1 MYETKKIDELLAE
14 NNVDPNV
21 GLTSEEAAQRL
32 ATFGK
37 NKLVEKKRRSIFLT
51 FLMQLNDPMI
61 YILLAA
67 ALISALV
74 TIFGEGQDDW
84 ADVIIILA
92 VVLLNATIGTIQEI
106 KAENALEA
114 LKKLS
119 SPTATV
125 RRDGRVFEIKAEDLV
140 VGDIVVLE
148 EGRSIGADM
157 RLLKEYNLKT
167 DESSLTGESTPIE
180 KNYELV
186 FSEPVGVGDRLNSVY
201 MSTPIVYGHG
211 EGIVVATGEK
221 TEIGKIAKMLA
232 DEKEEA
238 TPLQKR
244 LADLSKILGIITI
257 VIIGAIFVVALVQQR
272 NPLEMFITAISLAVA
287 AVPEG
292 LPAVV
297 TIVLALGVQ
306 RMVKVNTIVRRLP
319 SVETLG
325 AVSVVC
331 SDKTG
336 TLTQN
341 KMTVVRAFAN
351 HEIID
356 PEHFQRE
363 SVSFLARGMALCSNA
378 SIDSGVY
385 GDPTE
390 IALVEFAKKIG
401 LCKKDLDCQHP
412 RINELPF
419 DSVRKMMSTHHEHTS
434 GPIVFTK
441 GALDSVIKHTTHI
454 LIDGKVRPI
463 TKDDLKKIS
472 DGSAY
477 MARNALRV
485 LALAYKEST
494 ELSEDNLT
502 FVGLVGMADPPR
514 PEAGEAVAIFKKAGI
529 VTVMITGDH
538 RDTALAI
545 ARELKIAEEESQVL
559 SGDELSKMSF
569 DELRQAVKTVR
580 VFARVSPENKVSIV
594 KAIKANGYIAAMT
607 GDGVND
613 APSLKSADIG
623 IAMGITGTDVA
634 KGAADMVLTDDNF
647 ASIEKAVEEGRGIY
661 ANIKKTVYFLLSS
674 NIGEVIS
681 MFVAIVLGLP
691 VPLIAIHIL
700 WVNLITDSLPA
711 IALGADEKAD
721 NIMEDKPRDEKESLF
736 ARGGYFFI
744 VTYGIAIA
752 AITLFGFLVFPAK
765 YLLDA
770 GLDLNLANITAV
782 LDATT
787 TIGAEVPDM
796 LMKAQSVA
804 FSVLGISQLFHMLG
818 MTDTKKSFVHIFKS
832 RNWLLLVAFVFGL
845 GMQILITEIP
855 FLENFFDTAELTL
868 VEWLDVIGLSVV
880 PLAIHEIIV
889 LIKFI
894 QKKVRN
900 KRIAKTNI

>member
-1 MYETKKIDELLAE
+1 MYETKKIDDLLTE
-14 NNVDPNV
+14 NHVDPEI
-21 GLTSEEAAQRL
+21 GLSNEEAEKRL
-32 ATFGK
+32 LESGK

-51 FLMQLNDPMI
+51 FLLQLHDPMI

-74 TIFGEGQDDW
+74 TIFGDGHDDW

-92 VVLLNATIGTIQEI
+92 VVLLNATIGAVQEV

-125 RRDGRVFEIKAEDLV
+125 RRGGKVFEIKAEDLV
-140 VGDIVVLE
+140 VGDIVILE

-180 KNYELV
+180 KDYQMV
-186 FSEPVGVGDRLNSVY
+186 FSEPVGIGDRLNSVY

-211 EGIVVATGEK
+211 EGIVVATGAQ
-221 TEIGKIAKMLA
+221 TEIGKIATMLA
-232 DEKEEA
+232 AEKEEA

-244 LADLSKILGIITI
+244 LADLSKILGIIAV
-257 VIIGAIFVVALVQQR
+257 VIILAIFVVALIQR
-272 NPLEMFITAISLAVA
+272 RDLLEMFITAISLAVA

-341 KMTVVRAFAN
+341 KMTVVRAYVDHKLLDA
-351 HEIID
+351 
-356 PEHFQRE
+356 EHYLGDDMH
-363 SVSFLARGMALCSNA
+363 FLAKGMSLCSNA
-378 SIDSGVY
+378 SIDTGVY

-390 IALVEFAKKIG
+390 IALVELGNKLGLRKKE
-401 LCKKDLDCQHP
+401 LEDVNP

-419 DSVRKMMSTHHEHTS
+419 DSVRKMMSTQHEHEKE
-434 GPIVFTK
+434 PIVFTK

-463 TKDDLKKIS
+463 TKEDVKQIIE
-472 DGSAY
+472 GSAE

-485 LALAYKEST
+485 LALAYKESP
-494 ELSEDNLT
+494 ELSEENLT
-502 FVGLVGMADPPR
+502 FVGLVGMVDPPR

-529 VTVMITGDH
+529 VTIMITGDH

-545 ARELKIAEEESQVL
+545 ARELKIAQDEAQVL

-569 DELRQAVKTVR
+569 EQLQEAVKMVR

-613 APSLKSADIG
+613 APSLKAADIG

-691 VPLIAIHIL
+691 LPLIAIHIL

-711 IALGADEKAD
+711 IALGSDEKAD

-744 VTYGIAIA
+744 ITYGLVIAF
-752 AITLFGFLVFPAK
+752 ITLLGFLLFPTVHIIENGLPFTLAK
-765 YLLDA
+765 LIE
-770 GLDLNLANITAV
+770 ITN
-782 LDATT
+782 
-787 TIGAEVPDM
+787 EPEM
-796 LMKAQSVA
+796 LRLAQSTA
-804 FSVLGISQLFHMLG
+804 FSVLGVSQLFHMIG
-818 MTDTKKSFVHIFKS
+818 MTNTEKSFVHVFKS

-845 GMQILITEIP
+845 GMQILITEVP
-855 FLENFFDTAELTL
+855 FLEDFFSTAELSL
-868 VEWLDVIGLSVV
+868 VEWLYVIALSVI
-880 PLAIHEIIV
+880 PLVIHEIIV

-894 QKKVRN
+894 KKQVQKRKL
-900 KRIAKTNI
+900 ANIN

>member
-1 MYETKKIDELLAE
+1 MYETKQIAELLNE
-14 NNVDPNV
+14 NAVNPEI
-21 GLTSEEAAQRL
+21 GLTSQEAERRL
-32 ATFGK
+32 AVNGK
-37 NKLVEKKRRSIFLT
+37 NKLVEKKRRSVFLT
-51 FLMQLNDPMI
+51 FLLQLNDPMI
-61 YILLAA
+61 YILIAA
-67 ALISALV
+67 AVISLLV
-74 TIFGEGQDDW
+74 SIFGEGHDDW
-84 ADVIIILA
+84 ADVIIIMA
-92 VVLLNATIGTIQEI
+92 VVLLNATIGTIQEV

-125 RRDGRVFEIKAEDLV
+125 RRDGKVFEIKAEDLV

-148 EGRSIGADM
+148 EGRTVGADM

-180 KNYELV
+180 KDYQIV
-186 FSEPVGVGDRLNSVY
+186 FSDPVGIGDRLNSVY

-244 LADLSKILGIITI
+244 LADLSKILGIIAV
-257 VIIGAIFVVALVQQR
+257 VIIAAIFVVALIQR
-272 NPLEMFITAISLAVA
+272 RDPLEMFITAISLAVA

-341 KMTVVRAFAN
+341 KMTVVKAYVN
-351 HEIID
+351 HMTFEI
-356 PEHFQRE
+356 EHFDNDE
-363 SVSFLARGMALCSNA
+363 VCFLAKGMSLCSNA
-378 SIDSGVY
+378 SIESGVY

-390 IALVEFAKKIG
+390 IALVEFANKLGHSKKKIES
-401 LCKKDLDCQHP
+401 DHP
-412 RINELPF
+412 RFNELPF
-419 DSVRKMMSTHHEHTS
+419 DSVRKMMSTHHRHPE
-434 GPIVFTK
+434 GDIVLTK
-441 GALDSVIKHTTHI
+441 GALDSVIKHTSHI
-454 LIDGKVRPI
+454 LVDGQVRPL
-463 TKDDLKKIS
+463 TNDDIDKIHA
-472 DGSAY
+472 GSAN
-477 MARNALRV
+477 MARSALRV
-485 LALAYKEST
+485 LALAYKHDNN
-494 ELSEDNLT
+494 LSEDNLI
-502 FVGLVGMADPPR
+502 FVGLVGMVDPPR
-514 PEAGEAVAIFKKAGI
+514 PEAGDAVAIFKKAGI

-545 ARELKIAEEESQVL
+545 ARELHIAQDESQVL
-559 SGDELSKMSF
+559 SGEQLSKMSF
-569 DELRQAVKTVR
+569 DELREAVKSVR

-594 KAIKANGYIAAMT
+594 KAIKANGHIAAMT

-613 APSLKSADIG
+613 APSLKAADIG

-700 WVNLITDSLPA
+700 WVNLVTDSLPA
-711 IALGADEKAD
+711 IALGSDAKAD
-721 NIMEDKPRDEKESLF
+721 NIMEDKPRNEKESLF
-736 ARGGYFFI
+736 AHGGYAFI
-744 VTYGIAIA
+744 ITYGCVIAL
-752 AITLFGFLVFPAK
+752 ITLLGFLLFPMIHLAEVG
-765 YLLDA
+765 A
-770 GLDLNLANITAV
+770 TINLANIIAI
-782 LDATT
+782 LDETT
-787 TIGAEVPDM
+787 SLGMQFPDL

-804 FSVLGISQLFHMLG
+804 FSVLGISQLFHMVG
-818 MTDTKKSFVHIFKS
+818 ITSTEKSFVHVFKS
-832 RNWLLLVAFVFGL
+832 KNWLLLVAFVFGI
-845 GMQILITEIP
+845 GMQILITEVP
-855 FLENFFDTAELTL
+855 FIEEFFSTAQLTL
-868 VEWLDVIGLSVV
+868 IEWLYVIALSIV
-880 PLAIHEIIV
+880 PLIVHEIVV

-894 QKKVRN
+894 KKQI
-900 KRIAKTNI
+900 KKKKLSKLS